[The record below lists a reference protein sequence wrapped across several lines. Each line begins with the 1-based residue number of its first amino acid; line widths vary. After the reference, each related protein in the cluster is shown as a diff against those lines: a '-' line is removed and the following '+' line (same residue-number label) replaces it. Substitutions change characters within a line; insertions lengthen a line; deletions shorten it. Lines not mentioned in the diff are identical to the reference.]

1 MQSFANQ
8 FEYQQWVLRHISIP
22 GSKFLRKIFDSIQN
36 MNQFWRMNQIINDS
50 GYDTNSAMFNHLQQV
65 FSLSDDE
72 VAKHPDWQSLA
83 LECLNLQDLSSQYN
97 TRFECHDTNQKIIS
111 DLNSEWENLLFSDPN
126 FAKAFKKFVNTKI
139 EYERLDSSKKFKDDC
154 PTFDGMLQ
162 KQEDVNRIVEEIDQ
176 SLANIASSKE
186 LHECEVD
193 QYSGILRALGIN
205 FTVIPDTIDDVPSVA
220 TDANHTEKQLLQQ
233 EIEIKLQQIKSLE
246 EDLRLLT
253 QKLTLLE

>member
-1 MQSFANQ
+1 MQSFSQQ
-8 FEYQQWVLRHISIP
+8 FEYQQWVLRHTSIP
-22 GSKFLRKIFDSIQN
+22 GSNFLFKMFEAIEE
-36 MNQFWRMNQIINDS
+36 MNQLWRLFQNFNDS
-50 GYDTNSAMFNHLQQV
+50 GHDADFAMLNHLQQV

-72 VAKHPDWQSLA
+72 VANHPDWQSLA

-220 TDANHTEKQLLQQ
+220 TDANHDEKQLLQQ